1 MTAQSAVAT
10 AAKQLA
16 TDYVNK
22 REIARQR
29 RRDEVALKKERA
41 VIALTEF
48 NRLAAI
54 KAEEQAEEQTPR
66 QQRGEVVGLT
76 ATIIKAARDEARKRG
91 EKPPTVITPI
101 LLRGPIADHDP
112 KRGGYRRAD
121 PLMRMHKADPRQV
134 TRVHLGAARKFSEDY
149 EVGIEGGCSP
159 GGLRVAVDGNEAP
172 DIAEIRFAAMDRYR
186 AACDAIG
193 PTLRTAVQLSVLH
206 KVSLA
211 AMAPR
216 LGMTQ
221 ERASGWLLGGLDRLA
236 DHYWP
241 DRAGRMEEVERALMV
256 DMRVVDIPQ
265 ERLGR
270 RRVA

>member
-1 MTAQSAVAT
+1 MNAQPAAT
-10 AAKQLA
+10 AKQLA
-16 TDYVNK
+16 ADYVSK
-22 REIARQR
+22 REGARER
-29 RRDEVALKKERA
+29 KRAEVALKKERA
-41 VIALTEF
+41 IIAQAEF
-48 NRLAAI
+48 DRLAGI
-54 KAEEQAEEQTPR
+54 EAEKQAEDQAPR
-66 QQRGEVVGLT
+66 HQRVPLAITTGGQ
-76 ATIIKAARDEARKRG
+76 II
-91 EKPPTVITPI
+91 VIRES
-101 LLRGPIADHDP
+101 LVDHDQ

-121 PLMRMHKADPRQV
+121 PLMRMHKADPRLI

-149 EVGIEGGCSP
+149 EVGMEGGCSP

-172 DIAEIRFAAMDRYR
+172 DVAEIRFAAMARYR

-216 LGMTQ
+216 LGMTP

-241 DRAGRMEEVERALMV
+241 DRAGRMEEAERVLMV
-256 DMRVVDIPQ
+256 DARVVDVPQ
-265 ERLGR
+265 DRLGR